1 MLILRTKKSKRC
13 LKDLIIYRFQSCVT
27 FHTETSH
34 LIYTENQMTGF
45 YMKCNTGRN
54 GLSSSVLHKIIKLLT
69 FRKPIE
75 YGSFFTTLVTNIN
88 RFLLAYFLHFL
99 FPSCI
104 KVRRWCHH
112 IVIFTWRRFCIVW
125 FCILNSKLGGKTFW
139 GSRPIGKKNHF
150 WVIFG
155 ITQPTITCLKLTI
168 ETEQR

>member
-1 MLILRTKKSKRC
+1 MSERSV
-13 LKDLIIYRFQSCVT
+13 IIYRFQSCVT

-112 IVIFTWRRFCIVW
+112 IVIFTWGRFCIVW